1 MSFTYTE
8 SKEVSK
14 EQLLKLYNSV
24 GWSAYTDNIETLANA
39 IQGSSYVCLVWD
51 KDTLIALVRC
61 ISDDASIMY
70 LQDVLVDPKYQKKGI
85 GRVLVQKSLDR
96 YSHVRQKVLLTD
108 NRPEQLRFYES
119 LGYKNIKEYETLNA
133 FVQFKTQK

>member
-8 SKEVSK
+8 SKEISK

-24 GWSAYTDNIETLANA
+24 GWSAYTNNIDALAKA

-70 LQDVLVDPKYQKKGI
+70 LQDVLVRPEYQKQGI
-85 GRVLVQKSLDR
+85 GRVLVQKALDR
-96 YSHVRQKVLLTD
+96 YSHVRQKLLLTD
-108 NRPEQLRFYES
+108 NRPEQLRFYAS
-119 LGYKNIKEYETLNA
+119 MGYKNTREYDILNA
-133 FVQFKTQK
+133 FVRFDT

>member
-1 MSFTYTE
+1 MFIYKE
-8 SKEVSK
+8 SNKIPNESLL
-14 EQLLKLYNSV
+14 QLYSSV
-24 GWSAYTDNIETLANA
+24 GWSAYTNNIDSLSKA
-39 IQGSSYVCLVWD
+39 IQGSSYVCAVWD
-51 KDTLIALVRC
+51 NDTLIALVRC

-70 LQDVLVDPKYQKKGI
+70 LQDVLVDPRYHKKGI

-119 LGYKNIKEYETLNA
+119 LGYTNIREYETLNA
-133 FVQFKTQK
+133 FLRFSS